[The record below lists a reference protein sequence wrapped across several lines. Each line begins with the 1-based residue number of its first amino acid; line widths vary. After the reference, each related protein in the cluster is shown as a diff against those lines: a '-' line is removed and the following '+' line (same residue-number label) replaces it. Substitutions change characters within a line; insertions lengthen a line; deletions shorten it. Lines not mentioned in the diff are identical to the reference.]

1 MTVRTRVA
9 PSPTGDP
16 HVGTAYVALFNLAF
30 AKSQGG
36 QFVLRIEDTDRA
48 RSSAASAERILAALR
63 WAGIEWDEGPDVGG
77 PFGPYRQSE
86 RLPIYQRHVERLLA
100 DGAAFRCFCP
110 PERLD
115 ALRAAQR
122 QRGEN
127 PRYDG
132 QCLALDAEQAAQRA
146 AAGTPHVVR
155 LRVPDAGV
163 CSVRDRLRG
172 VVETP
177 WRQIDMQVLLKSD
190 GFPTYHLAA
199 TVDDHLMG
207 ITHVLRGDEWLS
219 SMPKQQ
225 LLYDYFGWEAPQH
238 THLPLLRDAQRR
250 KFSKRRNPTGLHYFR
265 DAGYLPEA
273 LLNYLGLMGWSMP
286 DEREI
291 FSLDEMIAAF
301 DLDRVSTGGPVFD
314 MEKLNWLN
322 GQHLRRL
329 PMDAFVERV
338 AQWGINRDRLA
349 RLAPL
354 VQTRAER
361 LSDLVPLVDYLLS
374 EPPTP
379 SAEGFAHKTLTTED
393 CRRILHHALNALDGG
408 TEWQSAALMARCKAL
423 AAAMGLKMRDF
434 LFPLFVAIAGRAVAL
449 PLFDSMAFLG
459 PDLTR
464 ARLRTALDA
473 LGGVS
478 KKEAKRLDSAFD
490 ALPLDVPAG
499 RSSD

>member
-36 QFVLRIEDTDRA
+36 QFVLRVEDTDRA
-48 RSSAASAERILAALR
+48 RSSAASEERILAALR

-86 RLPIYQRHVERLLA
+86 RLPIYQQHVERLLA
-100 DGAAFRCFCP
+100 NGGAFRCFCS

-122 QRGEN
+122 ERGEN

-132 QCLALDAEQAAQRA
+132 HCLALEPSEAAERA
-146 AAGTPHVVR
+146 ASGTPHVVR
-155 LRVPDAGV
+155 LRVPDTGV

-172 VVETP
+172 VIETP
-177 WRQIDMQVLLKSD
+177 WRQVDMQVLLKSD

-219 SMPKQQ
+219 AMPKQQ
-225 LLYDYFGWEAPQH
+225 LLHEGLGWAAPEH
-238 THLPLLRDAQRR
+238 AHLPLLRDAKRR
-250 KFSKRRNPTGLHYFR
+250 KLSKRRNPTGLHYFR
-265 DAGYLPEA
+265 DTGYLPEA
-273 LLNYLGLMGWSMP
+273 LLNYLALMGWSMP
-286 DEREI
+286 DEREL

-314 MEKLNWLN
+314 LQKLNWLN
-322 GQHLRRL
+322 GQHIRRL
-329 PMDAFVERV
+329 APDAFVERV
-338 AQWGINRDRLA
+338 AGWGINRERLK

-361 LSDLVPLVDYLLS
+361 LSDLAALVDYLLG
-374 EPPTP
+374 EPLAPT
-379 SAEGFAHKTLTTED
+379 AERFAHKTLTAED
-393 CRRILHHALNALDGG
+393 CRRVLHHALSALDAQA
-408 TEWQSAALMARCKAL
+408 EWESAALMPRFKAL
-423 AAAMGLKMRDF
+423 ATAMNLKLRDM
-434 LFPLFVAIAGRAVAL
+434 LFPLFVAIAGRPVAL

-464 ARLRTALDA
+464 ARLRSALDA

-478 KKEAKRLDSAFD
+478 KQEGKQLAAAFE
-490 ALPLDVPAG
+490 ALPLDPPAAM
-499 RSSD
+499 SD